1 MNRTDPLLQFG
12 RLRSAAMLC
21 LLTCSLLLGA
31 CASLPGEG
39 QTRIDPWETYNRQ
52 IFEVNEVVDK
62 VAVKPIAET
71 YRAVLPKLVR
81 TGDRKSTRLNSSHG

>member
-1 MNRTDPLLQFG
+1 MTRTDPPLQYG
-12 RLRSAAMLC
+12 LLRSSATLC

-52 IFEVNEVVDK
+52 IFE
-62 VAVKPIAET
+62 
-71 YRAVLPKLVR
+71 R
-81 TGDRKSTRLNSSHG
+81 